1 MDIDQEKRM
10 AGDYE
15 IIHALHIGDREI
27 VLRENPSAPEDE
39 RYVCAFCQQH
49 EIFANYT
56 EVMVSDDYPEL
67 VKLFGERVAEQA
79 EKTRIALNGP
89 KIQGIPNSAITA
101 EDCEQV
107 SYQEDIRGKVV
118 VIRPEVLRREYRHA
132 TCQLQLCTSGSGA
145 YPNSAALPVTAQ
157 SCIPGRGRGLSAATF
172 SASSP
177 RRTCPNGQSITWSCD
192 RLKRNE
198 TLVTGR
204 AADMGSRMNA
214 GYLITDSIHIGTTEF
229 VLGVSIAERSMFVT
243 WACQGSDYYYWG
255 HYHSDL
261 LAAKKDLL
269 ERAGAELEYQMTKQE
284 RSGEQPEKSG
294 KERERE

>member
-27 VLRENPSAPEDE
+27 VLGENPSAPEDE

-107 SYQEDIRGKVV
+107 SCAGNT
-118 VIRPEVLRREYRHA
+118 A
-132 TCQLQLCTSGSGA
+132 TPPASSSCVPAAPAHTPTA
-145 YPNSAALPVTAQ
+145 AALPVTAQ

-198 TLVTGR
+198 APVTGR
-204 AADMGSRMNA
+204 AADMGNRMNA

-229 VLGVSIAERSMFVT
+229 VLGVSITERPMFVT

-269 ERAGAELEYQMTKQE
+269 ERAGAELEYQMTRQE